1 MIAVLSIMFFT
12 LYLSFFFPLESRS
25 KKKEASRSP
34 KYSAQ
39 MKKLWQIAQTSMKE
53 RKPFRAEKALLTIL
67 KFDEKNAAAYN
78 RLGILYAKD
87 KRYDEAVECFEIAQ
101 SLDNNPASIHNA
113 GLIYYE
119 TGAYEKAEMAF
130 SQAIS
135 LEGDVPSRY
144 IALARAQEK
153 LGKPRKA
160 IESLENAYELDPKVT
175 ILSQMKTIYEGMDD
189 LEGATA
195 INARIEE
202 QIARENELKRE
213 KATSRALKAMQ
224 ANKRERGLSKVGRK
238 KVAGLVRGGG
248 SRNARTVSAQ
258 VDDMG
263 ASKTGAMVSSARGG
277 AKKILR
283 KDGRANTRLG
293 QNTSSAA
300 VVVGGSHN
308 ARSMRKTSN
317 AQVVKPHAGRKRI

>member
-1 MIAVLSIMFFT
+1 MIAVVAIMFFCF
-12 LYLSFFFPLESRS
+12 YLVFFFPLEATS
-25 KKKEASRSP
+25 KKREEAKSP
-34 KYSAQ
+34 KYAAQ

-87 KRYDEAVECFEIAQ
+87 KKYDEAVECFEIAQ

-130 SQAIS
+130 SQAIA

-153 LGKPRKA
+153 LGRPKKA

-189 LEGATA
+189 IEGATA

-202 QIARENELKRE
+202 QIARENELKRR

-224 ANKRERGLSKVGRK
+224 ANKRSRIVRSSRSSRGSTKVSTSRTKTKASGALISKPTASATRASKVQRVSGAQK
-238 KVAGLVRGGG
+238 KPMSRVVAT
-248 SRNARTVSAQ
+248 RTMPV
-258 VDDMG
+258 
-263 ASKTGAMVSSARGG
+263 KR
-277 AKKILR
+277 
-283 KDGRANTRLG
+283 TR
-293 QNTSSAA
+293 TS
-300 VVVGGSHN
+300 VGPSG
-308 ARSMRKTSN
+308 
-317 AQVVKPHAGRKRI
+317 AQVVKTHVGRKRI